1 MAITPV
7 TKIRTGNQDIDRIG
21 DALVDLRNWLGSKE
35 IVDGVLIADQA
46 LVTGAN
52 GNTITHK
59 LGRDYKGYL
68 IVRRSD
74 YTLTHRD
81 QASLVDTSLFINI
94 RASVACTVT
103 LWVF

>member
-1 MAITPV
+1 MAIPVV

-21 DALVDLRNWLGSKE
+21 DSLVDLRNWLGSKE
-35 IVDGVLIADQA
+35 IIDGVLIADQA

-52 GNTITHK
+52 GNSITHK
-59 LGRDYKGYL
+59 LGRAYKVYIVVKSSNYL
-68 IVRRSD
+68 
-74 YTLTHRD
+74 LTHGD
-81 QASLVDTSLFINI
+81 QPTLADTSLFINI